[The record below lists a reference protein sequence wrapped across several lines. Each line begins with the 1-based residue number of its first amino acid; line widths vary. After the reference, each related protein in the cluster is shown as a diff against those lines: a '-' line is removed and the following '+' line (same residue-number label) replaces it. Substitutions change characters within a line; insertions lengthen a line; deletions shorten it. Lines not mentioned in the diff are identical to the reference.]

1 MTKAGVRGWHIGGTW
16 NNVNGTIDEQVHNW
30 LV

>member
-1 MTKAGVRGWHIGGTW
+1 MTKAGVRGWQIGETW
-16 NNVNGTIDEQVHNW
+16 NSVNGTIDEQVHNW